1 MRSKNVSVLDEY
13 DNLKG
18 IRHIDIV
25 TQNILEQ
32 YYHMTVVACYR
43 EWIRGKRVMPLN
55 DIIKLTAKL
64 VKNGLSQIE
73 SK

>member
-1 MRSKNVSVLDEY
+1 MRNKTVSFLDEN

-18 IRHIDIV
+18 IRHLDIV

-43 EWIRGKRVMPLN
+43 EWTREKKGYATR
-55 DIIKLTAKL
+55 
-64 VKNGLSQIE
+64 
-73 SK
+73 